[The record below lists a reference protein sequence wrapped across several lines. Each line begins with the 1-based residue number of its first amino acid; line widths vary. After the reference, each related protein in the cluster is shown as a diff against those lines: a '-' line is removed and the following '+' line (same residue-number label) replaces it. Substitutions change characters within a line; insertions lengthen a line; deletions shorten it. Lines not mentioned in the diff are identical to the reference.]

1 MSVYQSVYLSCL
13 FIYIFVWLC
22 LSACLSAFF
31 LFGVCHGCLSISI
44 SIFYVSCLFV
54 CFIWFIC
61 LYFCNYIYL
70 CLFCYGVC
78 DLSRFVWPYVSQ
90 SYLYNPS
97 SLLRLDILFLCLNV
111 NLCQSV
117 YVVTTSVCQYH
128 PNMFMF
134 KSALLCLF
142 LYVYVCIFCVFLSLY
157 GFRFV
162 LYFCNLSLNIFFC
175 FFVCVLCMSN
185 CLVEINFIS

>member
-1 MSVYQSVYLSCL
+1 MSVCMSFCFFSVWGLSWL
-13 FIYIFVWLC
+13 FIYLYFY
-22 LSACLSAFF
+22 
-31 LFGVCHGCLSISI
+31 
-44 SIFYVSCLFV
+44 FYVSCLFV

-128 PNMFMF
+128 PNMLMF

-142 LYVYVCIFCVFLSLY
+142 LYVYVCIFCVLLSLY

-162 LYFCNLSLNIFFC
+162 LYFCNLSLNIFF
-175 FFVCVLCMSN
+175 VSLCVYCA
-185 CLVEINFIS
+185 CLIVLWK

>member
-1 MSVYQSVYLSCL
+1 MNNNYWLSVYQNFWVVSLSVCVFVLFVYL
-13 FIYIFVWLC
+13 YICVTMSVCMSFC
-22 LSACLSAFF
+22 FF
-31 LFGVCHGCLSISI
+31 LFGVCHGCLYI

-111 NLCQSV
+111 N
-117 YVVTTSVCQYH
+117 YVSLYMLWLLVFVNIIQTCWCSNLPYYACFYMFMSIFSVCFYLY
-128 PNMFMF
+128 MGLGM
-134 KSALLCLF
+134 SYVSIICL
-142 LYVYVCIFCVFLSLY
+142 
-157 GFRFV
+157 
-162 LYFCNLSLNIFFC
+162 
-175 FFVCVLCMSN
+175 
-185 CLVEINFIS
+185 